1 MVNLCR
7 TIFDLISEMVL
18 ICDFEF
24 TQSVSV
30 RLTVSSS
37 TSDAWAWHYILHK
50 DQIIASGKTTSRL
63 AAQVAVQRVHEDWLH
78 RNQKRFNVPRFS
90 LSVERDR
97 VIATTTGFPKRKPLA
112 SLSRLSAL
120 THQGILP
127 LLHLL
132 PPLVACSCGKQRP
145 VESGEEF
152 N

>member
-1 MVNLCR
+1 
-7 TIFDLISEMVL
+7 MVL
-18 ICDFEF
+18 ICDFEI

-78 RNQKRFNVPRFS
+78 RNQKRFNVPPISGKRSSDCDDDRLSQKEATRKS
-90 LSVERDR
+90 LSTLCSHPSGNFT
-97 VIATTTGFPKRKPLA
+97 AA
-112 SLSRLSAL
+112 A
-120 THQGILP
+120 
-127 LLHLL
+127 LL
-132 PPLVACSCGKQRP
+132 PPLTACNFGKQHP